1 MKLAKLFLIAFCICA
16 ISSFANE
23 NWTRTHFISAGFGA
37 AITQGDLE
45 GEKSLL
51 AKDAGKEET
60 IFLPNL
66 GSFLM
71 PEFEIGANLN
81 QHTVSLDFS
90 FSSPKTNFAKGTNLV
105 EETETDILR
114 LGLGYRYNFLWP
126 EPFQIFVG
134 LNYSFMHLKTTNNA
148 FFIDEN
154 DNTKRSDAT
163 LMGNGFSINSG
174 LLYFIH
180 KNISMELHARFK
192 TMFFSNVSSEENGTC
207 EMDEAQIQFM
217 EEVFLRFSFHF

>member
-1 MKLAKLFLIAFCICA
+1 MV
-16 ISSFANE
+16 
-23 NWTRTHFISAGFGA
+23 RTHFISAGFGA

-51 AKDAGKEET
+51 AKDADTEET

-114 LGLGYRYNFLWP
+114 LGLGYR
-126 EPFQIFVG
+126 
-134 LNYSFMHLKTTNNA
+134 
-148 FFIDEN
+148 
-154 DNTKRSDAT
+154 
-163 LMGNGFSINSG
+163 
-174 LLYFIH
+174 
-180 KNISMELHARFK
+180 
-192 TMFFSNVSSEENGTC
+192 
-207 EMDEAQIQFM
+207 EAY
-217 EEVFLRFSFHF
+217 R